1 MKLAHN
7 QRDRYNDNIFDL
19 KVTHIGV
26 KLCYK
31 DIQQLKCVFSGK
43 QQQDNKDGQ
52 GIKAQMKKQKQS

>member
-31 DIQQLKCVFSGK
+31 DI
-43 QQQDNKDGQ
+43 
-52 GIKAQMKKQKQS
+52 